1 MSGVDVGNGEGTAGA
16 ERGTAVMET
25 ASVTE
30 PVVVPPKMGAW
41 LVPVMVMVTV
51 SVVEPSTAVTI
62 KLSVKV
68 WPAVR
73 CSMDVCESLAV

>member
-1 MSGVDVGNGEGTAGA
+1 
-16 ERGTAVMET
+16 MET

-68 WPAVR
+68 WPAVS
-73 CSMDVCESLAV
+73 CSMAVCESLAV

>member
-16 ERGTAVMET
+16 ERGTAVTET

-51 SVVEPSTAVTI
+51 SVVVPSTAVTI

-68 WPAVR
+68 WPAVS
-73 CSMDVCESLAV
+73 CSMAVCESLAV